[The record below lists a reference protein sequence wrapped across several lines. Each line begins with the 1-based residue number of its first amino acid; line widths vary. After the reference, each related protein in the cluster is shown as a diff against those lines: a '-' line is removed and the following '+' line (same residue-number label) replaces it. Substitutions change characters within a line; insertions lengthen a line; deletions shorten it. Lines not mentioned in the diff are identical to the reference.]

1 MGLFVWFADFNANL
15 ALRPTVM
22 DEKKGQAGVRIRV
35 GRLIS
40 RLKPEIT
47 SGLDEKVE
55 SGASMSTG

>member
-1 MGLFVWFADFNANL
+1 MVVFVLSADVDANL
-15 ALRPTVM
+15 AVRPTVM